1 MSDQPSIRGVN
12 SRHVAAKLILLWLK
26 SGAFP
31 DRLLDRVHLDHAFV
45 MEMVLGSVRQ
55 FRVLEW
61 LVGRLAARKTVPE
74 LGSYAFV
81 GLYQLF
87 FMTQVEAYAAV
98 NETVRAAKAEMGQRA
113 ANWVNA
119 VLRRAMREKTIFI
132 QALEKELPAVRLSHP
147 DVLFERW
154 TRYYDAARAQQ
165 LCVWNN
171 GTPDV
176 MLRVNGKQTSV
187 EAFVELL
194 KAKGVVA
201 EAHPFRPLEYVRLAH
216 GVRVGDLPGYEQG
229 LFSVQDPSTSV
240 AVELLDPQPGEVVLD
255 ACAAPGGKTG
265 LIANRMNGEGRLVA
279 MDLHENRLERLR
291 ENARRLGWS
300 NVQVVR
306 GDAGSPDSMDE
317 VLRSTGGAAAFDR
330 ILLDVPCSNTG
341 VIRRRPDARWRFSAD
356 SMERLNASQ
365 KAILS
370 SAFSKVRPG
379 GFLVYSTC
387 SLEPEENE
395 SLVRN
400 WAAGKPGARLVS
412 EQRLF
417 PPESQTDGAYAALIQ
432 RES

>member
-31 DRLLDRVHLDHAFV
+31 DRLLDRVHHDHAFV

-74 LGSYAFV
+74 LGAYAFV

-119 VLRRAMREKTIFI
+119 VLRRAMREKAAFV
-132 QALEKELPAVRLSHP
+132 QALEKESPAVRLSHP
-147 DVLFERW
+147 DVLFDRW
-154 TRYYDAARAQQ
+154 ACHYGAARAQQ
-165 LCVWNN
+165 LCAWNN

-176 MLRVNGKQTSV
+176 MLRVNGRRTSV
-187 EAFVELL
+187 AAVVDSL
-194 KAKGVVA
+194 KAKDVAA
-201 EAHPFRPLEYVRLAH
+201 EAHPFRPQEYVRLAH
-216 GVRVGDLPGYEQG
+216 GVRIADLPGYEQG

-240 AVELLDPQPGEVVLD
+240 AAELLDPQPGEVVLD

-265 LIANRMNGEGRLVA
+265 ILANRLNGEGRLVA
-279 MDLHENRLERLR
+279 MDVHENRLERLR

-300 NVQVVR
+300 NVHIVR
-306 GDAGSPDSMDE
+306 GDAGSPESMDE
-317 VLRSTGGAAAFDR
+317 VLRSTAGAAAFDR

-341 VIRRRPDARWRFSAD
+341 VIRRRPDARWRFSPD
-356 SMERLNASQ
+356 SLARLNVNQ
-365 KAILS
+365 KAILA

-379 GFLVYSTC
+379 GSLVYSTC

-400 WAAGKPGARLVS
+400 WAAGQSGALLLS

-417 PPESQTDGAYAALIQ
+417 PLESQTDGAYAALI
-432 RES
+432 RKEG